1 MTRPDVRSAVDAAI
15 RRHLDARRAAWSADG
30 PRPVAPPRAEQ
41 QAGGVAAAEG
51 AAGPLSPASSGPHG
65 RPGTEDDSTSFPA
78 PGTPPAS
85 SGGPHASHGRFPRS
99 TRPGDPPE
107 GRCVIEPEAE
117 CVGSGYCRSHGY

>member
-1 MTRPDVRSAVDAAI
+1 MTRPEVRAAVDAAI
-15 RRHLDARRAAWSADG
+15 RRHLDARRAARA
-30 PRPVAPPRAEQ
+30 APPRTEQ
-41 QAGGVAAAEG
+41 QAGNASAAEG
-51 AAGPLSPASSGPHG
+51 AAGPSPASSGPPG

-85 SGGPHASHGRFPRS
+85 SGPHASHGRFPRAA
-99 TRPGDPPE
+99 RPGDPPE

>member
-1 MTRPDVRSAVDAAI
+1 MTRPEVRAAVDAAI
-15 RRHLDARRAAWSADG
+15 RRHLAARRAAPPADG
-30 PRPVAPPRAEQ
+30 PRPVAPSRTEQ
-41 QAGGVAAAEG
+41 QAGGASAAEG
-51 AAGPLSPASSGPHG
+51 AAGPSPSSSGPPG

-99 TRPGDPPE
+99 ARPGDPPE
-107 GRCVIEPEAE
+107 GRCMIEPEAE